1 MISTGLII
9 LIISAFFIWLKE
21 DATLSRWDKR
31 NPFYKYY
38 LKEFWY
44 RSFDFTGKTTREFF
58 WIGFLFWNLIFLL
71 VIICGLS
78 FYLELGWRTPLIF
91 LSSIHLIVTII
102 PNISIQ
108 IRRLRDAG
116 KSPALI
122 LLGLIPIVSLIL
134 IFWYASPSQSKQKN
148 KSNPSDLENKL
159 EEINSLL
166 DRNII
171 NEEEYKSIRKKIL
184 GI

>member
-1 MISTGLII
+1 MYSTGLII
-9 LIISAFFIWLKE
+9 IIISAFFIWLKE
-21 DATLSRWDKR
+21 DATLSRWKKR

-44 RSFDFTGKTTREFF
+44 RSFDLTGKTSREYF
-58 WIGFLFWNLIFLL
+58 WIGFLFWHLIFLL

-78 FYLELGWRTPLIF
+78 FYLEPGWRTPLIF
-91 LSSIHLIVTII
+91 LSSIHLMVTII

-108 IRRLRDAG
+108 IRRLRDASN
-116 KSPALI
+116 SPALI